1 MHNVQRFAV
10 QIGAVRLIRPDFFC
24 SQSECVVNGKLKEL
38 TRIGIPLYFGEL
50 NNQDWV
56 SWMMDNYANRSKERP
71 FDSLQTNSIEP
82 PNERPRPEIKI
93 DEEKVYMT
101 SEKET
106 RKVLEF
112 ANKQQFCNLNVGSTH
127 ELTHSFTGN
136 SQLVYRNYLYYQME
150 NTYQI
155 LKHGLIGGDTQGF
168 DLLNN
173 FFTFEPKYRLY
184 SSQHNQIHLLADE
197 NGR

>member
-1 MHNVQRFAV
+1 
-10 QIGAVRLIRPDFFC
+10 
-24 SQSECVVNGKLKEL
+24 
-38 TRIGIPLYFGEL
+38 
-50 NNQDWV
+50 
-56 SWMMDNYANRSKERP
+56 MDNYANRSKERT
-71 FDSLQTNSIEP
+71 FDSLQTKSIEP
-82 PNERPRPEIKI
+82 PNERPRQEIKI

-101 SEKET
+101 SEKDT

-112 ANKQQFCNLNVGSTH
+112 ANKQQFCNMNVGSTH

-136 SQLVYRNYLYYQME
+136 SQLVYRGYLIYQME

-155 LKHGLIGGDTQGF
+155 LKYGLAGGDTQGF

-184 SSQHNQIHLLADE
+184 SSQHNQLHLLADE
-197 NGR
+197 NGE

>member
-1 MHNVQRFAV
+1 M
-10 QIGAVRLIRPDFFC
+10 
-24 SQSECVVNGKLKEL
+24 NGKLKEL

-50 NNQDWV
+50 NNQEWG
-56 SWMMDNYANRSKERP
+56 SWMMDNYLNRTSGKERP
-71 FDSLQTNSIEP
+71 FDSMMTNSVEAD
-82 PNERPRPEIKI
+82 RAAPRPEIKI

-101 SEKET
+101 SEKDT
-106 RKVLEF
+106 RRVLEF
-112 ANKQQFCNLNVGSTH
+112 ANKQQFCNQNVGSTH

-136 SQLVYRNYLYYQME
+136 SQLVYNGYLIYQME
-150 NTYQI
+150 NTYKI
-155 LKHGLIGGDTQGF
+155 LKYGLVGQDMQGF

-197 NGR
+197 NGE

>member
-1 MHNVQRFAV
+1 M
-10 QIGAVRLIRPDFFC
+10 
-24 SQSECVVNGKLKEL
+24 
-38 TRIGIPLYFGEL
+38 
-50 NNQDWV
+50 
-56 SWMMDNYANRSKERP
+56 
-71 FDSLQTNSIEP
+71 TNSVEP
-82 PNERPRPEIKI
+82 ANDRPRQEIKI

-101 SEKET
+101 SEKDT

-112 ANKQQFCNLNVGSTH
+112 ENKQQFCNQNVGSTH

-136 SQLVYRNYLYYQME
+136 SQLVYNSYLIYQME
-150 NTYQI
+150 NTYRL
-155 LKHGLIGGDTQGF
+155 LKFGLVDQAVQGF

-197 NGR
+197 NGGWRMLFRLWFAF